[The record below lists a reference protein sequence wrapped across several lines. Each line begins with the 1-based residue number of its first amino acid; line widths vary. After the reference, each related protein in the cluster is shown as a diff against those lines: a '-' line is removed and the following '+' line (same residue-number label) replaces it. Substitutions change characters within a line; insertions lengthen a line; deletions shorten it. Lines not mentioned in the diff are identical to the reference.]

1 MKKIMYVFILVLLF
15 SLVGCSHT
23 AEPEPTYKIEMGVV
37 SDSTYR
43 TAYNMA
49 SSYGKNINHSNIK
62 TIRDFLFQN
71 TISNYDNSTKGV
83 KTDEIRDFLM
93 QRGYNEVQANSEIAV
108 LETLGNDIMFFE
120 YVYSKTDKVWIY
132 AEKEN

>member
-1 MKKIMYVFILVLLF
+1 MKKVMYVFFLVLLF

-23 AEPEPTYKIEMGVV
+23 TEPEPTYKIEMGVV

-120 YVYSKTDKVWIY
+120 YAYSKTDKVWIY